1 MVSRKQLTDE
11 QETAYHE
18 AGHAVAAYYFG
29 LEEVELS
36 TRKGLTFFRWKP
48 NGGPD
53 EATKYLLVSMSG
65 PCAHGMAKR
74 GGVPYTRCPADPW
87 TTYGGGLENDG
98 ESDAGQVAA
107 YFRKHY
113 PDQTPEERASM
124 IRKLWVAAS
133 EILYLYWKSVE
144 KVARH
149 MTSLGFKELNSEQL
163 SFLLSSPPPVRDEID
178 DLVDTF

>member
-163 SFLLSSPPPVRDEID
+163 SFLLSSPPPRPR
-178 DLVDTF
+178 